1 MLCVWNECVKLFVRS
16 DVKRNLPEVMRNLKT
31 IAWGNKINLERKLS
45 MNNFEQMPQH
55 SRIWIYQAARELSEI
70 EIAET
75 RSKSAAFL
83 AEWTSHGSKMK
94 AAVEVLHKRF
104 IIVAVD
110 EQAAAASGCGID
122 KSVRFM
128 QELEKQL
135 DVALFDRMQVAYKQ
149 SNGEIAAVKMTEFEQ
164 LAAEGR
170 VNANTLVF
178 NNMIQTLDELQTGW
192 LVPAHT
198 SWHARLIP
206 AL

>member
-1 MLCVWNECVKLFVRS
+1 
-16 DVKRNLPEVMRNLKT
+16 
-31 IAWGNKINLERKLS
+31 
-45 MNNFEQMPQH
+45 MPQH
-55 SRIWIYQAARELSEI
+55 SRIWIYQAARELSVV

-75 RSKSAAFL
+75 MTKSAAFL

-94 AAVEVLHKRF
+94 AAVDVMHKRF

-135 DVALFDRMQVAYKQ
+135 GVALFDRMQVAYQ
-149 SNGEIAAVKMTEFEQ
+149 NAQGEIAAAKMAEFEQ

-178 NNMIQTLDELQTGW
+178 NNMIQTLSELHAGW
-192 LVPAHT
+192 LVPAHA

>member
-1 MLCVWNECVKLFVRS
+1 
-16 DVKRNLPEVMRNLKT
+16 
-31 IAWGNKINLERKLS
+31 
-45 MNNFEQMPQH
+45 MNYFNDMPPH
-55 SRIWIYQAARELSEI
+55 SRIWIYQAGRALSEAEI
-70 EIAET
+70 EAT
-75 RSKSAAFL
+75 KAKAAVFL
-83 AEWTSHGSKMK
+83 ADWTSHGSKMK

-135 DVALFDRMQVAYKQ
+135 GVALFDRMQVAYQ
-149 SNGEIAAVKMTEFEQ
+149 NAQGEIAAVKMAEFEQ

-170 VNANTLVF
+170 VNADTLVF
-178 NNMIQTLDELQTGW
+178 NNMILTLAELETGW
-192 LVPAHT
+192 LVPAKT
-198 SWHARLIP
+198 SWHARLVP